1 MSRVRDV
8 LVKWSGGLPLEVR
21 FRFCCVR
28 WWWIQSRFRYRR
40 VLVYARPALLSSRFG
55 GLGSYAKQWIPFSGR
70 RGEPFK
76 VANTGSLIKLDLSIS
91 SRQVIDV
98 VITVVFLHLT
108 LIFASGKEATEIQ
121 QPSPTDVF
129 NHKRGAFA
137 LEF

>member
-1 MSRVRDV
+1 MLGLLCFLLDSVGWVPMRS
-8 LVKWSGGLPLEVR
+8 SGFHFQVDE
-21 FRFCCVR
+21 
-28 WWWIQSRFRYRR
+28 
-40 VLVYARPALLSSRFG
+40 
-55 GLGSYAKQWIPFSGR
+55 
-70 RGEPFK
+70 